1 MMSAASDV
9 IARLHDALD
18 RRDLDA
24 VTALIHPQ
32 ARFRDYLDGGELI
45 GRDAV
50 RGFYQRLFDML
61 APGLDLIGLKT
72 LPDGRVRADIQ
83 SSVRAPSGHLWS
95 DTRVVAIYT
104 VLDGLISSVEL
115 QDHKS

>member
-1 MMSAASDV
+1 
-9 IARLHDALD
+9 
-18 RRDLDA
+18 
-24 VTALIHPQ
+24 
-32 ARFRDYLDGGELI
+32 
-45 GRDAV
+45 
-50 RGFYQRLFDML
+50 
-61 APGLDLIGLKT
+61 
-72 LPDGRVRADIQ
+72 VRAEIQ